1 MLAEHGG
8 HAVAVFA
15 CLLLGMV
22 SGAMPCCARRIACS
36 GTDRWTW
43 SCIRD
48 TKDGIIFVSVGVLV
62 SVLTVLPTVK
72 SRERRWFV
80 LKRPRSDINGES
92 ESEVTVTSK
101 LHAHR
106 GIGIEKVKDW

>member
-15 CLLLGMV
+15 RLLLGMV

-48 TKDGIIFVSVGVLV
+48 TKDRIIFVSVGVLL
-62 SVLTVLPTVK
+62 SVLTVIPTVK

-80 LKRPRSDINGES
+80 LKRPRSDINGEKS
-92 ESEVTVTSK
+92 RK
-101 LHAHR
+101 R
-106 GIGIEKVKDW
+106 GPKGYTHSNVRRISAFLR